1 MSADWSLQSPVPHQN
16 IIKMK
21 TYSIKP
27 KAMKS
32 YTIDYLPSLS
42 SFLDE
47 KDIIWYGNVDNYTVT
62 FELENDQQFT
72 NLIMDYEEWLENI
85 DKEIDL

>member
-1 MSADWSLQSPVPHQN
+1 
-16 IIKMK
+16 MK